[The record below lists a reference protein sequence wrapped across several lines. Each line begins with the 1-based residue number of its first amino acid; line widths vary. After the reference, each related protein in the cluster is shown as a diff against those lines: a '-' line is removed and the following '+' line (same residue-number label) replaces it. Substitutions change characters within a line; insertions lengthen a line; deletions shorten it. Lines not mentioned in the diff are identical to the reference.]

1 MKSNVGQDH
10 GVSDQ
15 IIGQAKKPWV
25 TPSLDVIALKSAE
38 TGTNPSRV
46 DGNGGH
52 SGRVRS

>member
-1 MKSNVGQDH
+1 MKSNVVHDH
-10 GVSDQ
+10 GASDQ

-25 TPSLDVIALKSAE
+25 TPSLDIIALKSAE
-38 TGTNPSRV
+38 TGLTPSRV

>member
-1 MKSNVGQDH
+1 MKSYEVQDH
-10 GVSDQ
+10 GVSDRVA
-15 IIGQAKKPWV
+15 GQAKKPWV

-38 TGTNPSRV
+38 HGTTPARI

>member
-1 MKSNVGQDH
+1 MKSNAVPEH
-10 GVSDQ
+10 GTSDR

-38 TGTNPSRV
+38 QGTTPARV